1 MAYGISLDIGTSGT
15 RGHALDL
22 SNGKILSTSVT
33 ECHPLP
39 GANIMDH
46 LTFCINNGTETAHD
60 ILMDTVNRLIA
71 TLGVDLGKVERVS
84 ICGNPIQLSL
94 FQGIPVDDLAFAG
107 DNAHKA
113 RGITEQRRDAGI
125 FSAVDVGLDV
135 REGTELCVPPA
146 IRHEI
151 GADALAMMY
160 KSGFLE
166 QKENCLVTDYG
177 TNAEM
182 ALKIGDDIYTGS
194 AAAGPAMEGQSIRY
208 GMLAGPGAIS
218 DLEYDFQY
226 ICKVLDEDI
235 IPRSGDRID
244 FALETVVPEGPMS
257 GKAKGITGT
266 GVIAAVSAIMDS
278 HLWKK
283 GRIDTSDGLLHL
295 QDGITVD
302 SHDISEALKAIGA
315 MRAGHFTLLEH
326 AGIKFGELDI
336 MYMAGASGTY
346 VDAVKARRVGLLP
359 PSCNTIYQY
368 GNTSLAMA
376 TDILRDPELL
386 DELQDI
392 ANGIR
397 ANHIMFAGDEIFEQ
411 IYTQELAV
419 CDEGMSME
427 MYNRNNALAG
437 IQELPRPRGNPVV
450 HRMVDRDIPDLGERG
465 LYILHDIGTE
475 LRGRMEGCTGCGKC
489 EKECP
494 EHALTVTD
502 DREIV
507 IKTKNCL
514 GTACYRCQFN
524 CPEKVYSYDSLRLVR
539 GSHARP
545 YHRRIPGKR
554 ENHHPYGA
562 CQVLYG

>member
-1 MAYGISLDIGTSGT
+1 MSYGISLDIGTSGT
-15 RGHALDL
+15 RGHAVDL

-46 LTFCINNGTETAHD
+46 LTFCINAGTETAHK
-60 ILMDTVNRLIA
+60 ILIDTVNKLIA
-71 TLGVDLGKVERVS
+71 TLGVDLNKVERVS

-107 DNAHKA
+107 ENAHKA
-113 RGITEQRRDAGI
+113 RGIVAQKRDAGV
-125 FSAVDVGLDV
+125 FSAVDTGLNV
-135 REGTELCVPPA
+135 RDGCELCVPPA

-194 AAAGPAMEGQSIRY
+194 AAAGPAMEGQSIKC

-226 ICKVLDEDI
+226 ICKVLNEDI
-235 IPRSGDRID
+235 IPESGARCD
-244 FALETVVPEGPMS
+244 FALESVQDEGPMS
-257 GKAKGITGT
+257 GKATGITGT
-266 GVIAAVSAIMDS
+266 GVIAAVSAALDAHI
-278 HLWKK
+278 WRK
-283 GRIDTSDGLLHL
+283 GKLTTSDGKMHL
-295 QDGITVD
+295 QDGIYID

-326 AGIKFGELDI
+326 AGIKFSDLDI

-346 VDAVKARRVGLLP
+346 VDAIKAREVGLLP

-376 TDILRDPELL
+376 TDILKDPELL
-386 DELQDI
+386 DTLQDI

-397 ANHIMFAGDEIFEQ
+397 ANHIMFAGDKIFEQ

-427 MYNRNNALAG
+427 MYNRNNQMAG
-437 IQELPRPRGNPVV
+437 IQELPKPKGTPTV
-450 HRMVDRDIPDLGERG
+450 HRMVQRDIPDLGEKG

-475 LRGRMEGCTGCGKC
+475 LRGHMAGCIGCKKC

-494 EHALTVTD
+494 EHALTVMPD
-502 DREIV
+502 NEIV
-507 IKTKNCL
+507 VKTKNCL
-514 GTACYRCQFN
+514 GTACYRCQFS
-524 CPEKVYSYDSLRLVR
+524 CPKKVYKYDNLKLSF
-539 GSHARP
+539 
-545 YHRRIPGKR
+545 
-554 ENHHPYGA
+554 
-562 CQVLYG
+562 

>member
-1 MAYGISLDIGTSGT
+1 MTYGISLDIGTSGT
-15 RGHALDL
+15 RGHAVELET
-22 SNGKILSTSVT
+22 GKIISTSVT

-46 LTFCINNGTETAHD
+46 LTFCINVGTDVAHK
-60 ILMDTVNRLIA
+60 ILIDTVNKLIA
-71 TLGVDLGKVERVS
+71 TMGVDLKQVEKVS

-107 DNAHKA
+107 ENAHKA
-113 RGITEQRRDAGI
+113 RGIKEQKRDAGV
-125 FSAVDVGLDV
+125 FSAVDVGLNVKD
-135 REGTELCVPPA
+135 GCELYVPPS

-182 ALKIGDDIYTGS
+182 ALKIGDEIYTGS
-194 AAAGPAMEGQSIRY
+194 AAAGPAMEGQSIKC

-218 DLEYDFQY
+218 DLEYDFKWV
-226 ICKVLDEDI
+226 CKVLDDDI
-235 IPRSGDRID
+235 IPKDGDKVD
-244 FALETVVPEGPMS
+244 FGLEIIEENGPMH

-266 GVIAAVSAIMDS
+266 GVIAAVAAAMDD

-283 GRIDTSDGLLHL
+283 GKLKTSDGKLHL
-295 QDGITVD
+295 QDGVYID
-302 SHDISEALKAIGA
+302 SHDIAEALKAIGA

-326 AGIKFGELDI
+326 AGIKFSELDI

-346 VDAVKARRVGLLP
+346 VDAVKARQVGLLP

-376 TDILRDPELL
+376 TDILKDPELL

-397 ANHIMFAGDEIFEQ
+397 ANHIMFAGDKIFEQ
-411 IYTQELAV
+411 IYMQELAV

-427 MYNRNNALAG
+427 MYNKNNAMVG
-437 IQELPRPRGNPVV
+437 IQELPKPKGTPTV
-450 HRMVDRDIPDLGERG
+450 HRMVQRDIPDLGEKG
-465 LYILHDIGTE
+465 MYILHDIGTE
-475 LRGRMEGCTGCGKC
+475 LRGYMDGCIGCKKC
-489 EKECP
+489 EQECP
-494 EHALTVTD
+494 EHALTVAD
-502 DREIV
+502 GNEIV
-507 IKTKNCL
+507 VKTKNCL
-514 GTACYRCQFN
+514 GTACYRCQFS
-524 CPEKVYSYDSLRLVR
+524 CPKKVYKYDNLKLTF
-539 GSHARP
+539 
-545 YHRRIPGKR
+545 
-554 ENHHPYGA
+554 
-562 CQVLYG
+562 